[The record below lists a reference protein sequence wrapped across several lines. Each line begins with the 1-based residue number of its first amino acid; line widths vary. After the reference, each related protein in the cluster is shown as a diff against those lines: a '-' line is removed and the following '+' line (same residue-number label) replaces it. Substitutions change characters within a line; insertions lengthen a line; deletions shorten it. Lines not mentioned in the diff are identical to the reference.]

1 MAFQL
6 KEIRNMP
13 KSVGCWK
20 EIENVS
26 LPLTWSYGA
35 RCCDLIITEL
45 ESWTRSTGS
54 RPDHVIVFLGKTLDS
69 HSAQCLSFLFF
80 PPPPQSINGCG
91 ELSGKSDKSRGG
103 GNLAMDWHLILGV
116 IWKRFMRNPLVIYS
130 FLHYWAASISIMYFL
145 PQSQMLFINKIY
157 K

>member
-6 KEIRNMP
+6 KKIRNMP

-26 LPLTWSYGA
+26 LPLTFSYGA

-54 RPDHVIVFLGKTLDS
+54 RPDHVIILCSWAKHLTL
-69 HSAQCLSFLFF
+69 SASSP

-103 GNLAMDWHLILGV
+103 GNLAMDWHFILRV
-116 IWKRFMRNPLVIYS
+116 VWKRFMKNPLTTVIFS
-130 FLHYWAASISIMYFL
+130 FLHYWAASISIKYFL

>member
-6 KEIRNMP
+6 KKIRNMP

-26 LPLTWSYGA
+26 LPLTFSYGA

-54 RPDHVIVFLGKTLDS
+54 RPDHVIILCSWAKHLTL
-69 HSAQCLSFLFF
+69 SASS

-103 GNLAMDWHLILGV
+103 GNLAMDWHFIQRV
-116 IWKRFMRNPLVIYS
+116 VWKRFMKNPLTTVIFS
-130 FLHYWAASISIMYFL
+130 FLHYWAASISIKYFL

>member
-26 LPLTWSYGA
+26 LPLTFSYGA

-54 RPDHVIVFLGKTLDS
+54 RPDHVTMLCSWAKHLTPTVP
-69 HSAQCLSFLFF
+69 SASPSSS
-80 PPPPQSINGCG
+80 PPPPPT
-91 ELSGKSDKSRGG
+91 E
-103 GNLAMDWHLILGV
+103 
-116 IWKRFMRNPLVIYS
+116 
-130 FLHYWAASISIMYFL
+130 
-145 PQSQMLFINKIY
+145 Y
-157 K
+157 KWVW